1 MAVSA
6 LVLAARRPGVE
17 DPLAVK
23 AGVSHKCLIEMD
35 GAPMIALVLRSL
47 AESDHVRDIYISIDE
62 PRALDAVSCIH
73 DGSLGKPVAILP
85 SAETLFD
92 SVKDALGEENRFP
105 IIICTADNA
114 LQTAEMVDHFCNAFE
129 SADCDAA
136 VAITPAEVIWAKY
149 PDGQRRPYTFKDGKY
164 SNCNLFG
171 LKTPRSVSAAEAFKG
186 GGQFGKSKRRIFKA
200 FGLINLLLYHYTLVS
215 LPGVFQ
221 RLSKRFGVKVVP
233 IIMPFAEAPIDVD
246 NERTERI
253 AREILAA
260 RRLEAVKTG

>member
-1 MAVSA
+1 MSVSA

-17 DPLAVK
+17 DPLAAK

-35 GAPMIALVLRSL
+35 GGPMIALVLRSL

-62 PRALDAVSCIH
+62 SDALNGVTCIH
-73 DGSLGKPVAILP
+73 DGSLGKPVTILP
-85 SAETLFD
+85 SAENLFE
-92 SVKDALGEENRFP
+92 SVKDALSKNERFP

-114 LQTAEMVDHFCNAFE
+114 LQTAEMVDHFCENFE
-129 SADCDAA
+129 KEDCDAA
-136 VAITPAEVIWAKY
+136 VALTPAEVIWAKY

-171 LKTPRSVSAAEAFKG
+171 LKTPRSVSAAEAFRG
-186 GGQFGKSKRRIFKA
+186 GGQFGKSKARIFKA
-200 FGLINLLLYHYTLVS
+200 FGLINLLMYHYTLVS
-215 LPGVFQ
+215 LPDVFR
-221 RLSKRFGVKVVP
+221 RLSKRFRVTVVP
-233 IIMPFAEAPIDVD
+233 VIMPFAEAPIDVD

-260 RRLEAVKTG
+260 RRLEGAQTG

>member
-1 MAVSA
+1 MSVSA

-35 GAPMIALVLRSL
+35 GGPMIELVLRSL
-47 AESDHVRDIYISIDE
+47 AGSAHVRDIFISIDD
-62 PRALDAVSCIH
+62 PAALDDVIMIH
-73 DGSLGKPVAILP
+73 DGSLGKPVTILQ
-85 SAETLFD
+85 SSDNLFE
-92 SVKDALGEENRFP
+92 SVKDAMADRTRFP

-114 LQTAEMVDHFCNAFE
+114 LQTVEMVDHFCVNFE
-129 SADCDAA
+129 HADCDVA
-136 VAITPAEVIWAKY
+136 VALTPAEVIWAKY

-171 LKTPRSVSAAEAFKG
+171 LRTPQSVAAAEAFRG
-186 GGQFGKSKRRIFKA
+186 GGQFGKSKARIFKA
-200 FGLINLLLYHYTLVS
+200 FGLINLLMYHYTLVT
-215 LPGVFQ
+215 LDDVFA
-221 RLSKRFGVKVVP
+221 RLSKRFRVTVVP

-253 AREILAA
+253 AREVLAERRRLAA
-260 RRLEAVKTG
+260 S